1 MRLFL
6 ASDSRQCLLFWSY
19 IYLCEFNNCMARFI
33 PITCL
38 MYIFSGLIWRALEKA
53 KANIMKKLSDFCQE
67 ICLEL
72 IQHEVPEERGARVC
86 SQLLGSA
93 TNKLNEMIAEQK
105 QLVTEKQREISR
117 IITPHIQV
125 CNNWSQTNN
134 ERYPELSLLTY
145 RYVTTGHRKTKRDI
159 QNYHSSHTGM

>member
-1 MRLFL
+1 
-6 ASDSRQCLLFWSY
+6 
-19 IYLCEFNNCMARFI
+19 
-33 PITCL
+33 
-38 MYIFSGLIWRALEKA
+38 MYIFSGLIWRAVEKG
-53 KANIMKKLSDFCQE
+53 KESIMKKLSDFCQE

-93 TNKLNEMIAEQK
+93 TNKLNEMIAELK

-125 CNNWSQTNN
+125 CMTRLDRVLSG
-134 ERYPELSLLTY
+134 RVLDSRPGGCGFELHRRHCVVSLS
-145 RYVTTGHRKTKRDI
+145 KT
-159 QNYHSSHTGM
+159 H